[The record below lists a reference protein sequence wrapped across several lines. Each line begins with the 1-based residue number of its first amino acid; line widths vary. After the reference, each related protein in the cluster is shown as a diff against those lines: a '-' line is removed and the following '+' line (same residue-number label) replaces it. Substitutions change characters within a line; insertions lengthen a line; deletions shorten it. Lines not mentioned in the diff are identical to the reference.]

1 MLFTSLPSSL
11 PFFLLFEQTLKSELK
26 RRGTSGFAA
35 LAKKFRSMD
44 DDGNQELN
52 LKEFKKA
59 MLEMN
64 VSLSNKETRQ
74 LFEFLDADMSGTIDY
89 EEFITIVRNPLSGR
103 RLDLVDMAFN
113 KMDLDGNG
121 TIEPDEIMQAH
132 NTAEHPDVLSGR
144 RTEQEIAMEFLS
156 TFEVGGEVDGMV
168 TRDEFHNYYAN
179 ISASIDN
186 DEYFELMIRNA
197 WGLSGG
203 EGAAANSANKRLL
216 VTHQDGTQTV
226 EEIKS
231 VQVDSRLNRQADPP
245 VAQHA
250 AKARAP
256 RKAALPVY
264 DHNDYA
270 TEIRK
275 AATTKARVPE
285 YGLQTIIQVP

>member
-1 MLFTSLPSSL
+1 MDADGNGVLDALDMVQRYNCERHPAVV
-11 PFFLLFEQTLKSELK
+11 
-26 RRGTSGFAA
+26 RGT
-35 LAKKFRSMD
+35 R
-44 DDGNQELN
+44 Q
-52 LKEFKKA
+52 KE
-59 MLEMN
+59 E
-64 VSLSNKETRQ
+64 VYQ
-74 LFEFLDADMSGTIDY
+74 EFLD
-89 EEFITIVRNPLSGR
+89 
-103 RLDLVDMAFN
+103 
-113 KMDLDGNG
+113 
-121 TIEPDEIMQAH
+121 
-132 NTAEHPDVLSGR
+132 
-144 RTEQEIAMEFLS
+144 
-156 TFEVGGEVDGMV
+156 TFDVGGVKDGMV

-179 ISASIDN
+179 ISATIDN

-285 YGLQTIIQVP
+285 YGLQTTIQVP